1 MLNRRPWF
9 LLLAAL
15 AAAAGCDISTNDTDT
30 SKVNGSVHI
39 LAGTALGAAETVN
52 GGIEIDPN
60 AAVTVAKTVNGGI
73 RLGAHATAESLNN
86 VNGSI
91 TLDDGARVAR
101 GAESVNGSM
110 ILHDGAEVM
119 GSLENVNGHIELTAA
134 HVAGG
139 IKTSDGNIVITGNS
153 HVEHGI
159 LVQEHHELIHFG
171 NDIPRIVIGPGATI
185 EGELHF
191 GRQVKL
197 YVSDRAVI
205 GPVVGATPI
214 PFSGDAPPG

>member
-1 MLNRRPWF
+1 MSNRRLWF
-9 LLLAAL
+9 APLAAL
-15 AAAAGCDISTNDTDT
+15 VALAGCDISTNDSDT

-39 LAGTALGAAETVN
+39 LVGTALGTAETVN

-91 TLDDGARVAR
+91 TLDDGARVSR

-110 ILHDGAEVM
+110 ILHSGAEVM
-119 GSLENVNGHIELTAA
+119 GSLENVNGRIELTAA

-139 IKTSDGNIVITGNS
+139 IKTSDGNIAISGNS

-159 LVQEHHELIHFG
+159 LVQQHHELIHCG
-171 NDIPRIVIGPGATI
+171 DDIPRIVIGPGATI

-191 GRQVKL
+191 ERPVKL

-205 GPVVGATPI
+205 GPVAGATAI

>member
-1 MLNRRPWF
+1 MLNRCLWF
-9 LLLAAL
+9 ALLAAL
-15 AAAAGCDISTNDTDT
+15 AAVAGCDISTSDTDT

-39 LAGTALGAAETVN
+39 LAGTALGVAETVN
-52 GGIEIDPN
+52 GGIEIDPT

-73 RLGAHATAESLNN
+73 RLGAHATAESLSN

-91 TLDDGARVAR
+91 TLDDGARVAG

-110 ILHDGAEVM
+110 ILHSGAEVV
-119 GSLENVNGHIELTAA
+119 GSLENVNGRIELTAA

-139 IKTSDGNIVITGNS
+139 IKTADGNIVITGNS

-159 LVQEHHELIHFG
+159 LVQQHHELIHFG
-171 NDIPRIVIGPGATI
+171 DDNPRIVIGPGATI

-191 GRQVKL
+191 ERQVKL